1 MENIEALT
9 YLLILLAIAAG
20 IGAAFLLPVGKFAAV
35 LAVSFYFMVWS
46 FSPLTSAHFHTTF
59 VGGLGMSQA
68 AFEIATLMILGF
80 GLAAAAG
87 FVYCLLTG
95 RIRRL
100 PPAI

>member
-20 IGAAFLLPVGKFAAV
+20 IGAALLLPVGKFAAV
-35 LAVSFYFMVWS
+35 MAVAFYAMFWS
-46 FSPLTSAHFHTTF
+46 FSPLTSAHFATTF
-59 VGGLGMSQA
+59 MGGLGMSQA
-68 AFEIATLMILGF
+68 AFEIATTMILGF
-80 GLAAAAG
+80 GVAAVAG